1 VIPDIS
7 TLERLA
13 CEHRHTLL
21 CEAEQERKLAMA
33 VSPKHASH
41 VLQRLAGKLG
51 VYLIALGTRL
61 KRFEQRGQ
69 AVESNTMSSP

>member
-1 VIPDIS
+1 MIPDIS
-7 TLERLA
+7 TLDGLA

-33 VSPKHASH
+33 VAPKHASH
-41 VLQRLAGKLG
+41 ALQRLAGTLG
-51 VYLIALGTRL
+51 GYLIALGIRL

-69 AVESNTMSSP
+69 AVESNAMSSP